1 MILLEPT
8 PSPWQHAKAGPG
20 SGSLGGGPPRA
31 GTMTAYRRRLA
42 ARLRT

>member
-1 MILLEPT
+1 MERR
-8 PSPWQHAKAGPG
+8 PG
-20 SGSLGGGPPRA
+20 VGGCLAVDLPRA